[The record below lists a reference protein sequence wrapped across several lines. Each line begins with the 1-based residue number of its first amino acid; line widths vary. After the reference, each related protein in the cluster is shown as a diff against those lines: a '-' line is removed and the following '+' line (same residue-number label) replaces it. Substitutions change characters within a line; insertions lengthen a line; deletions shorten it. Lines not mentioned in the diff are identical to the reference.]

1 MMPEAS
7 VGAGLGIN
15 IDCCY
20 QRFYKTRPDR
30 CVGIGL
36 TTNIFCHPDVTK
48 LTLTN
53 DE

>member
-1 MMPEAS
+1 MKNEKVQS

-30 CVGIGL
+30 GVGGI
-36 TTNIFCHPDVTK
+36 
-48 LTLTN
+48 
-53 DE
+53 